1 MNLSDFGVC
10 GTSREPVEPVSAIEI
25 DEVQR
30 GWSLRGRG
38 LDMALGDASY
48 VRARVEPLAARLGVE
63 PGLLLISPALARW
76 P

>member
-1 MNLSDFGVC
+1 MSKESLIIL
-10 GTSREPVEPVSAIEI
+10 RRVEAKI

-38 LDMALGDASY
+38 LDMIFGDASY
-48 VRARVEPLAARLGVE
+48 MRARVAPLAARLGVE

-76 P
+76 S

>member
-38 LDMALGDASY
+38 LDMALGDESY
-48 VRARVEPLAARLGVE
+48 MRARVAPLAARLGVE
-63 PGLLLISPALARW
+63 PGLILISPALARW
-76 P
+76 A

>member
-1 MNLSDFGVC
+1 MNQKSDV
-10 GTSREPVEPVSAIEI
+10 SDPVSCASEVSAIEI

-38 LDMALGDASY
+38 PRYHLGDASY
-48 VRARVEPLAARLGVE
+48 VRLRVAPLAARLGVE

-76 P
+76 S

>member
-1 MNLSDFGVC
+1 MNQTSDV
-10 GTSREPVEPVSAIEI
+10 SDPVSCASEVSAVEI
-25 DEVQR
+25 DEIQR

-38 LDMALGDASY
+38 LDMALGDESY
-48 VRARVEPLAARLGVE
+48 MRARVDPLAARLGVE

>member
-1 MNLSDFGVC
+1 MNQKSDV
-10 GTSREPVEPVSAIEI
+10 SDPVSCASEVSSIEI

-38 LDMALGDASY
+38 PRYHLGDASY
-48 VRARVEPLAARLGVE
+48 MRARVEPLAARLGVE
-63 PGLLLISPALARW
+63 PGMLLISPALARW

>member
-1 MNLSDFGVC
+1 MNQTSDV
-10 GTSREPVEPVSAIEI
+10 SDPVSCASEVSAIEI

-38 LDMALGDASY
+38 RDMVFGDASY
-48 VRARVEPLAARLGVE
+48 MRARVEPLAARLGVE
-63 PGLLLISPALARW
+63 PGLLLIGPMLARW

>member
-10 GTSREPVEPVSAIEI
+10 GTSAIEI

-38 LDMALGDASY
+38 LDMALGDESY
-48 VRARVEPLAARLGVE
+48 MRARVEPLAARLGVE
-63 PGLLLISPALARW
+63 PGLILISPALARW
-76 P
+76 A

>member
-1 MNLSDFGVC
+1 MNQTSDV
-10 GTSREPVEPVSAIEI
+10 SDPVSCASEVSAVEI
-25 DEVQR
+25 DEIQR

-38 LDMALGDASY
+38 LDMVFGDESY
-48 VRARVEPLAARLGVE
+48 MRARVAPLAARLGVE